1 MMMADMSSVMISSV
15 ECYTSLGVSHLA
27 EAVLKETRM
36 TTIGII
42 GSGHVGSNLA
52 EAAIAHGYDV
62 VLSNSQGPDTLTGL
76 INDLGSH
83 ARAATPAEAAA
94 EGDFAIVAIP
104 VTTIDQVPVEPLAGK
119 VVIATINY
127 FPQRDGHFP
136 QIDNGTTTV
145 PGLLQAHLPTSRV
158 VRAFSMINAA
168 EMSGDGHP
176 EGDPK
181 RRALALAG
189 DDPAAKQLVARLYNE
204 FGFDAVDIGG
214 LDESWRID
222 AGQPAFVVPQ
232 NVAEL
237 KANVAKAKRGA

>member
-1 MMMADMSSVMISSV
+1 
-15 ECYTSLGVSHLA
+15 
-27 EAVLKETRM
+27 M
-36 TTIGII
+36 TTIGIV

-52 EAAIAHGYDV
+52 QAAIAHGYDV
-62 VLSNSQGPDTLTGL
+62 VLSNSQGPDTLVGL
-76 INDLGSH
+76 INDLGPH

-119 VVIATINY
+119 VVMATINY

-136 QIDNGTTTV
+136 EIDNGTTTV

-158 VRAFSMINAA
+158 VRAFSMINAG

-176 EGDPK
+176 EGDPR

-189 DDPAAKQLVARLYNE
+189 DDPAAKQLVANLYNE
-204 FGFDAVDIGG
+204 FGFDALDIGG
-214 LDESWRID
+214 LDESWRVD

-232 NVAEL
+232 NLAEL
-237 KANVAKAKRGA
+237 KANVDKAKRGA